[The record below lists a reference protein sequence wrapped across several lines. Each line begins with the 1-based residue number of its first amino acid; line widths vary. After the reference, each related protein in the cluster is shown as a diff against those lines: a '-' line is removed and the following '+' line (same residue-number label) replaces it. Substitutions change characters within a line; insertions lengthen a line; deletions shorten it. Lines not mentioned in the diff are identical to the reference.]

1 MKMNSTKKNEI
12 IQLKLETQP
21 TDLKEKRER
30 TKMKVSEELVA
41 PPVISITKEHWQR
54 EKKDRI
60 VAWLI
65 GFVQKG

>member
-1 MKMNSTKKNEI
+1 
-12 IQLKLETQP
+12 
-21 TDLKEKRER
+21 
-30 TKMKVSEELVA
+30 MKVSEELVA